1 MKNIL
6 LIGDSIRFGAPPSS
20 PGYGVYVKEMLADKA
35 NVYSPDDNCLFAQYT
50 LRYLY
55 DWAQQFDAQSID
67 VIHWNNGLWDVLRLN
82 GDEPLTP
89 IDMYVNMLER
99 IYNMMRKLFPKA
111 KIIFANSTTV
121 KEEWANPA
129 FMRYNAEIDKY
140 NDAAKA
146 LMDKLGVAVND
157 LNGITKTFDDSLRS
171 DWVHYGEEGSKILA
185 EAVVKKIQ
193 EIW

>member
-35 NVYSPDDNCLFAQYT
+35 NVYAPDDNCRFAQYT

-89 IDMYVNMLER
+89 LDMYVNMLER
-99 IYNMMRKLFPKA
+99 IYNMMRNLFPDA

-121 KEEWANPA
+121 KEAWANPA

-146 LMDKLGVAVND
+146 LMDKLGVTVND
-157 LNGITKTFDDSLRS
+157 LNSITKNFDDSLRS

-185 EAVVKKIQ
+185 DAVVKKIT